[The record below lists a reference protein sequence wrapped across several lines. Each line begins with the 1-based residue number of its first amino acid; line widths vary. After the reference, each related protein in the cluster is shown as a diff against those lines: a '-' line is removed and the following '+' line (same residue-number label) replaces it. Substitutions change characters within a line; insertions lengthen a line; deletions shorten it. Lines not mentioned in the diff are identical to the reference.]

1 MLRARTEQAKDK
13 RKMALLISALD
24 EFYERGFNAARME
37 DIAKRAHLSKGTLYL
52 YFDSKPALFKALIEE
67 IALPTLGNTGKM
79 ALEAPTAVQALTSL
93 MNYMPQV
100 IRHSPMPKL
109 MKVLIA
115 DSKAFPQLTLLYRK
129 QMIERAM
136 SMIEGV
142 LQRGNVNGE
151 WQVEDAHLT
160 ARLVIAP
167 MIFSVIWRVTFESIA
182 LDDDSALAELDLES
196 LFVLHTQYLLVA
208 LGAKKEIKNE
218 QN

>member
-67 IALPTLGNTGKM
+67 IALPTLGNTGQIAEK
-79 ALEAPTAVQALTSL
+79 APSAVQALTSL

-115 DSKAFPQLTLLYRK
+115 DSKAFPELTLLYRK
-129 QMIERAM
+129 QMIERAL
-136 SMIEGV
+136 SMIKGV
-142 LQRGNVNGE
+142 LQRGNANGE
-151 WQVEDAHLT
+151 WQVEDVHLT

-167 MIFSVIWRVTFESIA
+167 MIFSVIWRVTFENIA
-182 LDDDSALAELDLES
+182 LEDDSALPELDLEG
-196 LFVLHTQYLLVA
+196 LFALHTQYLLAA
-208 LGAKKEIKNE
+208 LGAGKGDKNE
-218 QN
+218 PH